1 MPDNMLGAVIM
12 FLELVVVADRQAS
25 TPITIHCD
33 G

>member
-12 FLELVVVADRQAS
+12 FLELGVVADRQANI
-25 TPITIHCD
+25 PITIRCD